1 MKPGKAAPLS
11 DWAIDDFLFPPPQQL
26 PRFRLV
32 LSHFRPYMGFQRLMG
47 PGLVMLAADS
57 C

>member
-1 MKPGKAAPLS
+1 MV
-11 DWAIDDFLFPPPQQL
+11 FLFPQPQQL